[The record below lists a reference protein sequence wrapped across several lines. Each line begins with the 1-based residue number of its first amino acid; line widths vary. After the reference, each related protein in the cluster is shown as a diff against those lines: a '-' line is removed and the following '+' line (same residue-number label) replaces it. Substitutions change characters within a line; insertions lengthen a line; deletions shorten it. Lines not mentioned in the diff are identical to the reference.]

1 MSGTPKS
8 SGAAAGAQI
17 DTVLG
22 EYAKGVVSGI
32 EGMEQL
38 RRQAV
43 EAMAVQNRELVAAWQ
58 KGAALLVDGLQQ
70 SARIQHDLFEIA
82 VERGRVATRLAT
94 ENVESVS
101 KTIAGVTAVLET
113 VAGYAAAAQKQA
125 VEFAAAQGGTAYDA
139 AKRQFEASGIAAA
152 DTFKRGVNTIIET
165 QRTVMGV
172 RDAA

>member
-82 VERGRVATRLAT
+82 VERGRVASRLAT

-113 VAGYAAAAQKQA
+113 VAGYAATAQKQA
-125 VEFAAAQGGTAYDA
+125 VEFAAAQGGSAFDA
-139 AKRQFEASGIAAA
+139 AKRQLEASGNAAA

-165 QRTVMGV
+165 QRTVLNV